1 MGSPYRQF
9 CPVAKAMEL
18 LDERWTL
25 LVVRELVAGSEHFN
39 DLRRGLPRMSPGLL
53 SKRLQQLA
61 RAGLVERRSENGEIR
76 YLLTEAGRE
85 LGPVVEAVGAWGV
98 RWVGEIGDQDLDP
111 RLLMWDM
118 HRNVDRSAVP
128 ETRTVVRFRFDDVPR
143 PAREWWL
150 VDPSRRGRRLRRRPG
165 LPGGRHRPDA
175 AALAHR
181 GVDGG
186 SHVGRGAADR
196 RAGGPGSRGRPA
208 RPSRLVHALE
218 LRRRTPCPDC
228 YTYSGYVR
236 FGRYIGCDPPP
247 TGQVSSPRAAG
258 GGPAA
263 KGELVTCCI
272 SGIALVVR
280 RWPPRAR

>member
-85 LGPVVEAVGAWGV
+85 LGPVVEAVGAWGLG
-98 RWVGEIGDQDLDP
+98 WVVTIGDQDLDP

-118 HRNVDRSAVP
+118 HRHVDRSAVP

-150 VDPSRRGRRLRRRPG
+150 VI
-165 LPGGRHRPDA
+165 RPDEVDVCDADPGYPVA
-175 AALAHR
+175 ATVQTPLRSLTEVWMGDRTWVEVLRTGELKVQAPED
-181 GVDGG
+181 V
-186 SHVGRGAADR
+186 R
-196 RAGGPGSRGRPA
+196 RALPA
-208 RPSRLVHALE
+208 WFTLSSFAAVPRV
-218 LRRRTPCPDC
+218 
-228 YTYSGYVR
+228 
-236 FGRYIGCDPPP
+236 P
-247 TGQVSSPRAAG
+247 TATHTSVM
-258 GGPAA
+258 
-263 KGELVTCCI
+263 
-272 SGIALVVR
+272 
-280 RWPPRAR
+280 